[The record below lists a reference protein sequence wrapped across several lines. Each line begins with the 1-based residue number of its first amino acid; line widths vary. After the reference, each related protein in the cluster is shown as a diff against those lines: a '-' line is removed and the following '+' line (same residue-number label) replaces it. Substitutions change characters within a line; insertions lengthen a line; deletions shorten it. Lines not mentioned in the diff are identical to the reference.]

1 MVATPE
7 QKAKAGK
14 YAAENGM
21 TNAIRHFSKELPS
34 LKESTE
40 RGWKVYLCEL
50 ASKNRA
56 GDEKMLVDHLPVVV
70 KGWPLLLGKDI
81 DLEVQAYI
89 ASLCEARGVVNTAIV
104 IAAATGIIRQH
115 NSNLLAANG
124 GHIVAQYML

>member
-70 KGWPLLLGKDI
+70 KG
-81 DLEVQAYI
+81 
-89 ASLCEARGVVNTAIV
+89 
-104 IAAATGIIRQH
+104 
-115 NSNLLAANG
+115 
-124 GHIVAQYML
+124 